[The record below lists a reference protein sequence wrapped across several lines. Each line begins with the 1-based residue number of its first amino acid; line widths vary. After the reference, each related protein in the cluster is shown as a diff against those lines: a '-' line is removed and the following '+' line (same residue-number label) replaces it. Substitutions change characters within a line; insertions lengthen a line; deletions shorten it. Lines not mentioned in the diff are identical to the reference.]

1 MSELFIWKPGL
12 SDLRYLMMLLI
23 TRRDSFNVE
32 DGQWAFPGNLNR
44 HSIPTPSIFAATWKK
59 SPTHKLVR
67 RNSYPGSWERCLTES
82 LSALS
87 YISHKKRPQPQSWP
101 RDKTKSLV
109 NNVADGSQ
117 DAHLSLGVQQDHWG
131 APSQTMGSMH
141 VFFSIFVAY
150 LRWTKLR
157 APTGLLQNEKLKS
170 LRRTLRFAPSLQEQN
185 SFAENNQKIIW
196 E

>member
-1 MSELFIWKPGL
+1 MSELLIWKPGL
-12 SDLRYLMMLLI
+12 SDLRSWMMLLI

-44 HSIPTPSIFAATWKK
+44 LRPPSIFAATWKK

-82 LSALS
+82 LSALR

-109 NNVADGSQ
+109 NNVANGPQ
-117 DAHLSLGVQQDHWG
+117 EAHLSLGVQQDHWG

-141 VFFSIFVAY
+141 VFSFHICRPIHDGRSWGFY
-150 LRWTKLR
+150 KM
-157 APTGLLQNEKLKS
+157 KS
-170 LRRTLRFAPSLQEQN
+170 
-185 SFAENNQKIIW
+185 
-196 E
+196 